1 MVDYSKFDGI
11 ADSDEE
17 TTEPIELG
25 TTREAGNALFKQ
37 KKYAAAIAT
46 YSALLDDADDDE
58 KALLL
63 CNRSACLLAVD
74 NVLQASRDAKQATA
88 LKPQSAKAWYRFATA
103 ELKRKSYK
111 NARIAAAKAH
121 ALDDSAATRA
131 LLKKCKAAGAE
142 LYGEKVKAP
151 RPSPT
156 HVEAQARDAQLALE
170 RLRRMARDAAD
181 GKDAALQD
189 AHGMCV
195 YFTKL
200 ACNKADFREMIF
212 PGEPP
217 QRFDDN
223 DLPGTLCEFLNDERY
238 ASSIKKRWPSVLR
251 KAHTV
256 LVGAKKQGED
266 AGETM
271 PPEVERVLW
280 PQIVAEAY
288 AREFQECAHEG
299 TTESVVELPSSVE
312 ALPRQACR
320 ALSLDA
326 DADTWGGVGCVVP
339 NYLGKDWHAAV
350 ADDVARLIEESQT
363 STKKTRRL
371 QQLVCDGDEPGSL
384 ASRGAVAWLD
394 PTELD
399 ADFPAL
405 AELAKRLRGLPEA
418 FAQAAA
424 SKPDAREVRPLLEPA
439 LPIEWEPCAALAPPS
454 KGPQLLVLDPDHV
467 VDNNLFLCDG
477 DGDGARPLISALYFV
492 DGGDPRAHLLD
503 PDPKAKPPETLGGD
517 VVLKRAPDGDF
528 AHVEPRADALVLWR
542 SKLCYHAREPVK
554 KGCRAVVRHWVF
566 AAPDVME
573 RNRDKA
579 AAA

>member
-74 NVLQASRDAKQATA
+74 NVLQASRDARQATT
-88 LKPQSAKAWYRFATA
+88 LQPKNAKAWYRFATA

-142 LYGEKVKAP
+142 LYKDRVPAP
-151 RPSPT
+151 KPSPT

-223 DLPGTLCEFLNDERY
+223 DLPGTLCEFLNDARY

-256 LVGAKKQGED
+256 LLGAKKQGED
-266 AGETM
+266 CGETM

-288 AREFQECAHEG
+288 ARELQECAHEG

-320 ALSLDA
+320 ALSFVA

-339 NYLGKDWHAAV
+339 NYLG
-350 ADDVARLIEESQT
+350 
-363 STKKTRRL
+363 
-371 QQLVCDGDEPGSL
+371 
-384 ASRGAVAWLD
+384 
-394 PTELD
+394 
-399 ADFPAL
+399 
-405 AELAKRLRGLPEA
+405 
-418 FAQAAA
+418 
-424 SKPDAREVRPLLEPA
+424 
-439 LPIEWEPCAALAPPS
+439 
-454 KGPQLLVLDPDHV
+454 
-467 VDNNLFLCDG
+467 
-477 DGDGARPLISALYFV
+477 
-492 DGGDPRAHLLD
+492 
-503 PDPKAKPPETLGGD
+503 
-517 VVLKRAPDGDF
+517 
-528 AHVEPRADALVLWR
+528 
-542 SKLCYHAREPVK
+542 
-554 KGCRAVVRHWVF
+554 
-566 AAPDVME
+566 
-573 RNRDKA
+573 
-579 AAA
+579 